1 MLSICVQWFQN
12 VISNTKLGKVEMR
25 LLEDEKMRRNRERGL
40 KTEGH
45 WIFSTFEYSLD
56 DDFIGQ
62 PSPRNVSGYR
72 WSM

>member
-25 LLEDEKMRRNRERGL
+25 LLEDEKMRRNR
-40 KTEGH
+40 GH

-56 DDFIGQ
+56 DDFVGQ